1 MDSTRRL
8 LARASEWLDRGHG
21 VAIATVIS
29 TWGSAPRRPGAVMV
43 MNDQGDFA
51 GSVSGGCVESAV
63 LEEASALLARGGST
77 VLEYGVTSETAWEVG
92 LACGGTVRVHLQAT
106 EDRGWLDQVMAGPG
120 GASTGEEGRVRG
132 EPLVIAISLDTGART
147 VLAGAERPGSEPP
160 GPDDDE
166 VTAAAAAALRADESR
181 VVETADGGLF
191 LHVLNP
197 PVRLLIVGAVHIAQ
211 QLSVMATAAGFEVA
225 VVDPRTAF
233 ATPERFPGVAVVSEW
248 PDPAFARLGLDR
260 RTAVVTVTH
269 DPKLD
274 DPALTAA
281 LDSDVFYIGALGS
294 RRTHQKRVDRLA
306 GAGIDPA
313 RLDRIHAP
321 IGLDIGARSPGEIA
335 AAILAQVVE
344 TLRRPDA

>member
-1 MDSTRRL
+1 MNSNRHL
-8 LARASEWLDRGHG
+8 LATAVRWLNEGHR
-21 VAIATVIS
+21 VAIATVVS
-29 TWGSAPRRPGAVMV
+29 TWGSSPRRPGAVMV
-43 MNDQGDFA
+43 VNDAGDFA

-63 LEEASALLARGGST
+63 LDEAAALMERGGCT
-77 VLEYGVTSETAWEVG
+77 VLEYGVSSEKAWEVG
-92 LACGGTVRVHLQAT
+92 LACGGTVRVHLQAV
-106 EDRGWLDQVMAGPG
+106 EDRTWLD
-120 GASTGEEGRVRG
+120 
-132 EPLVIAISLDTGART
+132 D
-147 VLAGAERPGSEPP
+147 VLAG
-160 GPDDDE
+160 PDTESDVEWLSGRKEGMVVALQMDSGDRTLLAGE
-166 VTAAAAAALRADESR
+166 DTLTDAAAAALAEDESR
-181 VVETADGGLF
+181 VVETADGELF

-197 PVRLLIVGAVHIAQ
+197 PVRVLIVGAVHIAQ
-211 QLSVMATAAGFEVA
+211 QLAVMAAAAGYEVA